1 MPFAPGR
8 LGGGRASNCVGL
20 FDLAGVG
27 GSGRVWML
35 F

>member
-8 LGGGRASNCVGL
+8 LGGGCDFNCVGL
-20 FDLAGVG
+20 FDLASVG
-27 GSGRVWML
+27 GSGRVWVL